1 MKRYALITTCD
12 SREKIERYLPG
23 NYRVI
28 HVEPSR
34 EFHHM
39 QHGGDQKYDIVIAGR
54 DASGWT
60 LDDYVLPRLASGL
73 IFGKEIDLSHEV
85 MKRVPETPGFRHGQ
99 FVTDPEN
106 GAIGTVTS
114 LDNEETEVEFTDWS
128 GNLHKDMCWTSDLR
142 PSTDDEIHYWHEYRR
157 QGLATEIA
165 EARRLGRD
173 PQRQLIALANLNE
186 TDPQPP
192 EE

>member
-1 MKRYALITTCD
+1 MSMKRYALVTTTSSC
-12 SREKIERYLPG
+12 ETVERYLPG
-23 NYRVI
+23 NYRLI
-28 HVEPSR
+28 HSEESPAGQT
-34 EFHHM
+34 M
-39 QHGGDQKYDIVIAGR
+39 VIAGR
-54 DASGWT
+54 DSHGWT
-60 LDDYVLPRLASGL
+60 LDEYVLPRLASGL
-73 IFGKEIDLSHEV
+73 IFGTEIDLSHEV
-85 MKRVPETPGFRHGQ
+85 MKRIPDTPRFRHGQ
-99 FVTDPEN
+99 FVTDPQN

-114 LDNEETEVEFTDWS
+114 LDNEETEVEFTDWN
-128 GNLHKDMCWTSDLR
+128 GNLHKEVCWTSDLR

-157 QGLATEIA
+157 QGLGQEIA

>member
-1 MKRYALITTCD
+1 MKRYALITARD
-12 SREKIERYLPG
+12 SRETVERYLPG

-28 HVEPSR
+28 HVEPSQDPVGVEGAR
-34 EFHHM
+34 WS
-39 QHGGDQKYDIVIAGR
+39 DIVIAGR
-54 DASGWT
+54 DNAGWT

-73 IFGKEIDLSHEV
+73 IFGTEIDLSHEV
-85 MKRVPETPGFRHGQ
+85 MKRIPSTPTFRIGQ

-106 GAIGTVTS
+106 GAIGTVSS
-114 LDNEETEVEFTDWS
+114 LDNEETEVEFTDWN
-128 GNLHKDMCWTSDLR
+128 GNLHKEMCWTSDLR
-142 PSTDDEIHYWHEYRR
+142 LSDDDEIHYWHEYRR
-157 QGLATEIA
+157 QGLGQEIA

-173 PQRQLIALANLNE
+173 PQRQLIELANLNE